1 MLINRSET
9 LDYHLLVS
17 TRNLDFCPQE
27 VMSNELSPKSWMI
40 NHIVNI
46 YNSFKRCNVYIKNTY
61 SSMFTFNRI
70 AVGGILLVVV
80 GELYN

>member
-1 MLINRSET
+1 
-9 LDYHLLVS
+9 
-17 TRNLDFCPQE
+17 
-27 VMSNELSPKSWMI
+27 MSNELSPKSWMI
-40 NHIVNI
+40 NHIVNM
-46 YNSFKRCNVYIKNTY
+46 YNSFKSCNVYIKNTY